1 MTGSVSSYF
10 VGVPGGLVMS
20 MIAFSIVF
28 IVIIGLMLL
37 MMGMKH
43 LCNAIDGTKKAAP
56 AASAPAA
63 ASAQPSAPAKAAAAP
78 AEDDGELLAVITA
91 AIYAMCGTGTR
102 VVSFAPASKAPAA
115 SSWKFMGRVQ
125 NTEGFQD

>member
-1 MTGSVSSYF
+1 MTNSVSSYF

-37 MMGMKH
+37 MMGMTH
-43 LCNAIDGTKKAAP
+43 ICSAIDGPKKAAP
-56 AASAPAA
+56 AQAPVAGVQSAPVAHA
-63 ASAQPSAPAKAAAAP
+63 VAAP
-78 AEDDGELLAVITA
+78 TAEDDGELLAVITA
-91 AIYAMCGTGTR
+91 AIYAMCGTGTK
-102 VVSFAPASKAPAA
+102 VLSFAPSKAPAA
-115 SSWKFMGRVQ
+115 SSWKLMGRVQ

>member
-1 MTGSVSSYF
+1 MTNSVASYF

-28 IVIIGLMLL
+28 IVIMGLMFL

-43 LCNAIDGTKKAAP
+43 ICNAIDGSKKAAP
-56 AASAPAA
+56 AQAPAA
-63 ASAQPSAPAKAAAAP
+63 GAQPAQAAKAVAAPA

-91 AIYAMCGTGTR
+91 AIYAMCGTGTK
-102 VVSFAPASKAPAA
+102 VLSFAPSKAPAA
-115 SSWKFMGRVQ
+115 SSWKLMGRVQ
-125 NTEGFQD
+125 NAEGFQD

>member
-28 IVIIGLMLL
+28 IVIIGLMFL

-63 ASAQPSAPAKAAAAP
+63 APQAAAPAKAVAAP

-91 AIYAMCGTGTR
+91 AIYAMCGTGTK
-102 VVSFAPASKAPAA
+102 VLSFAPASKAPIS